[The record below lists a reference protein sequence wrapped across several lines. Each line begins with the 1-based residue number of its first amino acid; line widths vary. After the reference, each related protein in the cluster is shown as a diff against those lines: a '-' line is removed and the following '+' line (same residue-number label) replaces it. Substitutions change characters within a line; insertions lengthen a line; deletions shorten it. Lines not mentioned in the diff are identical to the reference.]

1 MPKDFKAWLA
11 DKIHHWDNI
20 DPAPIL
26 VDALEYQDREHI
38 MAAYECCEKL
48 FKKAYRVLQRGKYQ
62 RAAKYY
68 VMAGFDRTYFGDIK
82 RWDLPSFEERLA
94 REVYHRNYSEVGYAE
109 AMKIMEMLP
118 PKAPCEDCG
127 HKLTKPETVQV
138 KCSNCGKLQTYARCK
153 RERAMATLGRTM
165 FPDEYRRF
173 RRTFIDPR
181 AAMAFVAS
189 AEVHELMN
197 LVEDYL

>member
-1 MPKDFKAWLA
+1 MPKDFKAWLG
-11 DKIHHWDNI
+11 DKIHHWANI
-20 DPAPIL
+20 EPAPIL
-26 VDALEYQDREHI
+26 VNALEHQDRECV
-38 MAAYECCEKL
+38 MAAYRCCERL
-48 FKKAYRVLQRGKYQ
+48 FKKGDQALQHGKYL

-68 VMAGFDRTYFGDIK
+68 VMAGFDRTYFEDIK

-94 REVYHRNYSEVGYAE
+94 REVYHRNYSEVGYPE

-127 HKLTKPETVQV
+127 FKLTKPETAQV
-138 KCSNCGKLQTYARCK
+138 KCPNCGKVQTYAKCK
-153 RERAMATLGRTM
+153 RDRAMATLCQAK

-181 AAMAFVAS
+181 AAMAFIGS
-189 AEVHELMN
+189 AEVQELMD